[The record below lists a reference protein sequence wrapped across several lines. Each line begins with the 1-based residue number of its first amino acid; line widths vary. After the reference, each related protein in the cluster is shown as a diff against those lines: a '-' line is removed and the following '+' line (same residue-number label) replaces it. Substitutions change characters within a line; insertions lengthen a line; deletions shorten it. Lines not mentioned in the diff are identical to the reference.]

1 MTVTIEKRV
10 VVSDSQVLIEQPP
23 PSRNNLP
30 SNNSSSSSVA
40 STRTSL
46 RISMRRAIGGLF
58 EPLLEEA
65 REVLAR
71 LRSNR
76 MIDMSVPVRNEVR
89 EVAMVE
95 LMNWATDESLFEPIP
110 DESMET
116 AEIRLNPAAISAVE
130 ALEKLRYDGSSSSNS
145 KSASTLICPV
155 CMEEVMIGAHLARMP
170 CSHMFHQDCIL
181 EWLKRSHTCPVCR
194 FKLPIRDV

>member
-10 VVSDSQVLIEQPP
+10 VVSDSQVLIEQP

-46 RISMRRAIGGLF
+46 RRSMRRAIGGLF

-65 REVLAR
+65 WEVLAR

-76 MIDMSVPVRNEVR
+76 MIDMFVPVRNEVR

-110 DESMET
+110 DEAIET
-116 AEIRLNPAAISAVE
+116 AEIRLNPAANSAVE

-155 CMEEVMIGAHLARMP
+155 CMEEVIIGSHLARMP